1 GWLYQGNT
9 WYYLNADG
17 KMMTGWQTIG
27 DSKYYLYGS
36 GAMAVGRAQVDGVE
50 YDFGTDGRCRE

>member
-1 GWLYQGNT
+1 
-9 WYYLNADG
+9 
-17 KMMTGWQTIG
+17 MMTGWQTIG